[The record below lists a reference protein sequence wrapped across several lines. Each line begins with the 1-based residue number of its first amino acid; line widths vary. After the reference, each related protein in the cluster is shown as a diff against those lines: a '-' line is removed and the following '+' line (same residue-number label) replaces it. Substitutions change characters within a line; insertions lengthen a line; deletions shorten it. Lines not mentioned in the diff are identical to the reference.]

1 MIFLS
6 VKFEKEA
13 CLVVNITDFSPSKF
27 FSLHKNSQ
35 FGTKITMNNRGN
47 LKINFGDCTCIIS
60 SLDVP
65 LLGDSPLRGGRADI
79 MAGAGHLVTM
89 SSLNVT
95 PDLWLFTWGLGFL
108 TDHLENHF
116 FSAHIIII
124 SPWLFVKENYP
135 RGSEMRIVLIVNN
148 LNPKIYLTR
157 EINWKNCRKLSN
169 LSNLWNFELEWV

>member
-13 CLVVNITDFSPSKF
+13 CLVVNITEYFSPSKF
-27 FSLHKNSQ
+27 FFSPQNSQ

-47 LKINFGDCTCIIS
+47 LKTNFGDCTCIIS

-95 PDLWLFTWGLGFL
+95 PDL
-108 TDHLENHF
+108 
-116 FSAHIIII
+116 
-124 SPWLFVKENYP
+124 
-135 RGSEMRIVLIVNN
+135 
-148 LNPKIYLTR
+148 
-157 EINWKNCRKLSN
+157 
-169 LSNLWNFELEWV
+169 